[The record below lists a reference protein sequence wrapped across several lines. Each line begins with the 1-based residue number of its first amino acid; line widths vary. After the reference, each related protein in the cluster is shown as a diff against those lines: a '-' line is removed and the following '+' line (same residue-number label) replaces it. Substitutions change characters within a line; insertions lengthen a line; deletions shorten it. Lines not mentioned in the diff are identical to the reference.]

1 MSKYIEFYQ
10 TPISVLDLRFLKI
23 DASNDPITGD
33 LTINANLLFDGTR
46 KIIGGTTTTS
56 DFTLQTTSGVG
67 VTGADMHF
75 LVGNNGGTEAMTIL
89 NNGNVGVG
97 TASPAYKLDVTDSV
111 AGGQVVIRARN
122 TSTSGGNTTG
132 SIFIANSSYYGQLFK
147 AGTGYTS
154 YKTVS
159 ANDTGFYN
167 QGAGNISILNDVGD
181 IRFTSNGATSVHM
194 IVASS
199 GNVGIGSICPPP

>member
-75 LVGNNGGTEAMTIL
+75 LVGNNGATEAMTIL
-89 NNGNVGVG
+89 NNGNVGIG
-97 TASPAYKLDVTDSV
+97 TTNPVQLLQISGASGVT
-111 AGGQVVIRARN
+111 
-122 TSTSGGNTTG
+122 
-132 SIFIANSSYYGQLFK
+132 
-147 AGTGYTS
+147 
-154 YKTVS
+154 
-159 ANDTGFYN
+159 
-167 QGAGNISILNDVGD
+167 
-181 IRFTSNGATSVHM
+181 GATT
-194 IVASS
+194 
-199 GNVGIGSICPPP
+199 PTLR

>member
-89 NNGNVGVG
+89 NNGNVGIGTIAPTSKLSVQG
-97 TASPAYKLDVTDSV
+97 TTTTASLGTEK
-111 AGGQVVIRARN
+111 VVN
-122 TSTSGGNTTG
+122 GNFLTNPDTSWVWGTGWVHDTTNFEADYTGTTG
-132 SIFIANSSYYGQLFK
+132 AIA
-147 AGTGYTS
+147 
-154 YKTVS
+154 TV
-159 ANDTGFYN
+159 ANGGIKMNHGGSWYLAT
-167 QGAGNISILNDVGD
+167 DVL
-181 IRFTSNGATSVHM
+181 
-194 IVASS
+194 
-199 GNVGIGSICPPP
+199 